1 MVGQETARQE
11 PLEALMAAARALE
24 KQEQLEGRTGRGGGA
39 AGVEAG
45 AGGRV
50 A

>member
-24 KQEQLEGRTGRGGGA
+24 KKSNWRGGL
-39 AGVEAG
+39 
-45 AGGRV
+45 GGEGGQ
-50 A
+50 